1 MFERLFQLSHYDT
14 HIKTECMAGLATF
27 LTMAYIVLVNPVI
40 LGDAGIDGGACFV
53 ATCLVTALGCI
64 LSGLLSNYPV
74 AIAPGMALNAYFSY
88 VIVQGMGVTWQVA
101 LGAVFIS
108 GLLFLLIAV
117 TPFRR
122 WLIQAIPET
131 MNMAIAAG
139 LGLFIAMLALR
150 SGGMIVAS
158 KSTLIQLGNLHSIPT
173 LSFFLGFCLIVILD
187 YLKVPAAIII
197 GILVITVVDVL
208 LGYSHFAGVV
218 ALPPSLLPTLGQLQL
233 HDLWSHQGVAIIF
246 SFLLVAVF
254 DSTGTFI
261 GILHQAGL
269 YGCDNRV
276 KRLSGGLVG
285 ASVSTIAGSLLGTS
299 STSAYCESAAG
310 VRAGGRTGLTAVVV
324 GCLFLLLLFFS
335 PLVSTIPNQ
344 AAAAALLFVG
354 CLMMRSFTHFNW
366 SDMTDTVPSVVT
378 AFMIPFSFSIADGI
392 GLGFIS
398 YVIIKVCTGK
408 WRQIHP
414 MLFILALVFVG
425 YFYLSVQ

>member
-14 HIKTECMAGLATF
+14 TIKTEFLAGLATF

-40 LGDAGIDGGACFV
+40 LGAAGVDAGACFV
-53 ATCLVTALGCI
+53 ATCVVTAVGCI
-64 LSGLLSNYPV
+64 VSGLLSNYPV

-88 VIVQGMGVTWQVA
+88 VIVQGMGLSWQVA

-108 GLLFLLIAV
+108 GLLFLLIAI
-117 TPFRR
+117 TPLRR
-122 WLIQAIPET
+122 WLIKAIPET

-150 SGGMIVAS
+150 SGGMIVGNKA
-158 KSTLIQLGNLHSIPT
+158 TLIALGNLHSIPT
-173 LSFFLGFCLIVILD
+173 LLFFLGFCLIVILD
-187 YLKVPAAIII
+187 YLKVPAALII
-197 GILVITVVDVL
+197 GILAVTVVSIL
-208 LGYSHFAGVV
+208 CGYSHFSGVL
-218 ALPPSLLPTLGQLQL
+218 ALPPSVASTFNQFQT
-233 HDLWSHQGVAIIF
+233 HALWNHQGLAIIF

-269 YGCDNRV
+269 YGCDDRI

-285 ASVSTIAGSLLGTS
+285 ASVSTILGAVLGTS

-310 VRAGGRTGLTAVVV
+310 VRSGGRTGLTVIVV
-324 GCLFLLLLFFS
+324 GVFFLLLLFFS
-335 PLVSTIPNQ
+335 PLIKTIPTQ

-366 SDMTDTVPSVVT
+366 SDMTDTIPSVIT

-398 YVIIKVCTGK
+398 YVIIKSCTGK

-414 MLFILALVFVG
+414 MLFVLTLIFVG
-425 YFYLSVQ
+425 YFISK

>member
-1 MFERLFQLSHYDT
+1 MFERLFQLSNYDT
-14 HIKTECMAGLATF
+14 TVKTEFLAGVATF

-40 LGDAGIDGGACFV
+40 LSAAGVNAGACFV
-53 ATCLVTALGCI
+53 ATCVVTAVGCI
-64 LSGLLSNYPV
+64 ISGFLSNYPV

-88 VIVQGMGVTWQVA
+88 VIVQGMGLSWQVA

-108 GLLFLLIAV
+108 GLLFLLIAI
-117 TPFRR
+117 TPLRR
-122 WLIQAIPET
+122 WLIKAIPET

-150 SGGMIVAS
+150 SGGMIVGNKA
-158 KSTLIQLGNLHSIPT
+158 TLITLGNLHSIPT
-173 LSFFLGFCLIVILD
+173 LLFFLGFCLIVILD

-197 GILVITVVDVL
+197 GILAVTVVSML
-208 LGYSHFAGVV
+208 CGYSHFSGIF
-218 ALPPSLLPTLGQLQL
+218 ALPPSLAPTLDQFQT
-233 HDLWSHQGVAIIF
+233 HALWNHKGLAVIF

-269 YGCDNRV
+269 YNCDNRV
-276 KRLSGGLVG
+276 KRVSGGLVG
-285 ASVSTIAGSLLGTS
+285 ASASTILGAILGTS

-310 VRAGGRTGLTAVVV
+310 VRVGGRTGLTVIVV
-324 GCLFLLLLFFS
+324 GVLFLLMLFFS
-335 PLVSTIPNQ
+335 PLVKTIPTQ

-366 SDMTDTVPSVVT
+366 NDMTDTIPSVIT

-392 GLGFIS
+392 GIGFIS
-398 YVIIKVCTGK
+398 YVIIKSCTGK

-414 MLFILALVFVG
+414 MLFILALIFVG
-425 YFYLSVQ
+425 YFMIK